1 MRLPSRRRVVGL
13 LAISAVLVLGAC
25 GEGGSS
31 EEASTSQAEGSERSV
46 ASGRAQAAHRVLT
59 EADVTET
66 IVVPYF
72 FHDIGMPD
80 QKGTELLL
88 SGDDTSTLRWRFVQ
102 KPDPFYLEWARVDG
116 KLAFETDGLIGDP
129 TTAAKLLEFRGV
141 VDTSRIEG
149 GEQIVIVE
157 LVEQDPAKRSGE
169 PAKRLE
175 FVFDVMVPKD
185 CCRIQFS

>member
-1 MRLPSRRRVVGL
+1 MATIPPIASRADPAPADRSKSNRAHPRSVVG
-13 LAISAVLVLGAC
+13 A
-25 GEGGSS
+25 
-31 EEASTSQAEGSERSV
+31 
-46 ASGRAQAAHRVLT
+46 
-59 EADVTET
+59 
-66 IVVPYF
+66 
-72 FHDIGMPD
+72 
-80 QKGTELLL
+80 
-88 SGDDTSTLRWRFVQ
+88 STLRWRFVQ

-157 LVEQDPAKRSGE
+157 LVERDPANRSGE

-175 FVFDVMVPKD
+175 FVFEVMVPKD